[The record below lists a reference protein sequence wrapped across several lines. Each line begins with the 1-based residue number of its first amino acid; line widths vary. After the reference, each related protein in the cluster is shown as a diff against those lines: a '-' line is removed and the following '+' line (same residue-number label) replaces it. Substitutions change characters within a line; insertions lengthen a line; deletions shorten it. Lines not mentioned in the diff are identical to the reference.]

1 MAKMGYV
8 HGSGLGKEGEGRIEP
23 VEAMVFPPGRSLG
36 KSIIFF
42 LFLEI
47 PENWFVI
54 PDLVF
59 VF

>member
-36 KSIIFF
+36 KGIFFF

-47 PENWFVI
+47 PEN
-54 PDLVF
+54 
-59 VF
+59 